1 LLLFP
6 FFSDRSQLA
15 IIIAVAQQMASA
27 GREGPQSGSIATR
40 KKRKEKEKFSPPHT
54 HSAIFTSKMYHIL

>member
-27 GREGPQSGSIATR
+27 GKGPQSGSIATR